1 MQYTEITNLLVV
13 KISDFFFIF
22 FRVDFLIFSQPISN
36 QKLIILFRIKYFQ
49 IFLALNFFYDF
60 GLR

>member
-13 KISDFFFIF
+13 KISVFFFIF